1 MNQANASP
9 VPVPDP
15 LGVAEAAT
23 QGAVQDPGRI
33 GLLSVATQA
42 SMDVTEHQ
50 DNSSSEGRDES
61 VNKTAGSRASSS
73 QVEGP
78 SRGESESGH
87 SETETEGSEDRC
99 VVRSVRGEETSIL

>member
-33 GLLSVATQA
+33 GLLSVAKQA
-42 SMDVTEHQ
+42 SMDLPEHQ
-50 DNSSSEGRDES
+50 DSAKVRDES
-61 VNKTAGSRASSS
+61 VNRTDENEARTNSS

-78 SRGESESGH
+78 SRGESESDQ
-87 SETETEGSEDRC
+87 SETEAEGSEDRC